1 MKLKLKAACKPTETA
16 DELPEG
22 SIVEMDEEGGK
33 ALIAAGKACEFTPDE
48 EKKEQEK
55 AVKGLR
61 DQIAAQDKEI
71 QIVKKSLATAEQK
84 VADMSA
90 RFVPPTDVVP
100 DSIKAMRD
108 DPLLVGKAF
117 QYIACKSIQAAN
129 PSDERLQRVLATKAI
144 AGMSEGTAADGGDL
158 VTEAISRIMGQ
169 VNAESAFLKDCSQ
182 LTLSDQANSMK
193 VVYDASDWWNPSAAP
208 LSTIATEGADL
219 TPSKLQFGEVDV
231 YPRVPNLLA
240 VVTAELLEDV
250 AGLEGQI
257 SRILP
262 MKLAKILEGRAFLG
276 TGASGAQGF
285 QGILHSSALTQVSL
299 QAIANLAAPTLAEI
313 QGFPAQIV
321 PAWRK
326 NCKWYMSNALW
337 QVIKGSSTF
346 VSAANIQLQIID
358 LVNEK
363 LLGYPVEIVEALPA
377 ATPIAFGDARQYT
390 LVNGRGGQ
398 IMMFSREAYFTTN
411 QLAWRLTKRVGG
423 CLAAAKYSLADSS
436 TVAAWC
442 KFSLGGS

>member
-22 SIVEMDEEGGK
+22 SVVEMDEEAGK
-33 ALIAAGKACEFTPDE
+33 ALITAGKACEFTPDE

-61 DQIAAQDKEI
+61 DQIATQDAELKV
-71 QIVKKSLATAEQK
+71 VKKSLEDTEKK
-84 VADMSA
+84 VNIMSA
-90 RFVPPTDVVP
+90 RFVPPTDTVP

-117 QYIACKSIQAAN
+117 QFIACKAIQASN
-129 PSDERLQRVLATKAI
+129 PNDERLQRVLANKDVV
-144 AGMSEGTAADGGDL
+144 GMSEETAADGGDL

-169 VNAESAFLKDCSQ
+169 VTVESAFLKDCNQ
-182 LTLSDQANSMK
+182 LILPDQANSMK

-208 LSTIATEGADL
+208 LSTIASEGSDL
-219 TPSKLQFGEVDV
+219 TPTKLQFGEVDV

-250 AGLEGQI
+250 VGLEGQI

-285 QGILHSSALTQVSL
+285 QGILNSSALTQVSL
-299 QAIANLAAPTLAEI
+299 QPIANLAGPTLPEL
-313 QGFPAQIV
+313 QGFISQIV

-326 NCKWYMSNALW
+326 NSKWYMSNALW
-337 QVIKGSSTF
+337 TVIKSSSTF
-346 VSAANIQLQIID
+346 VSAANIQLQVID
-358 LVNEK
+358 FINDK

-377 ATPIAFGDARQYT
+377 ATPICFGDARQYT

-423 CLAAAKYSLADSS
+423 CLAAARYTLADSS
-436 TVAAWC
+436 QVAAFA
-442 KFSLGGS
+442 KYSLGGS